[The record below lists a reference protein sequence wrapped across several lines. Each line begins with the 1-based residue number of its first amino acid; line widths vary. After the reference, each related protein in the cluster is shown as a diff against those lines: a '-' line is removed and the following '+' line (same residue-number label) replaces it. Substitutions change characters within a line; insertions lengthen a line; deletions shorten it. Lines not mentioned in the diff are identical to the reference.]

1 MSEHRPV
8 FPVSL
13 MADEPMAS
21 SRHMVNQYPAALG
34 EPRPSFPRIPISES
48 KIHFRA
54 QQQRAGEISWWL
66 LRLCIA
72 EFGRGRVTR
81 TGDLNNN
88 RINSLSI

>member
-13 MADEPMAS
+13 KAE

-34 EPRPSFPRIPISES
+34 EPPPSFPRILISES
-48 KIHFRA
+48 KINFRA
-54 QQQRAGEISWWL
+54 QQQQRAGEISWWL